1 MSPIWVCAEH
11 GEALVQCDNQVYSFM
26 GISIHVPAFTTN
38 TIESKVKAVT
48 GTKGPDIWGEG
59 ISGSWNISGRFR
71 EEVTRNMN
79 PKEGAGVVG
88 GW

>member
-1 MSPIWVCAEH
+1 ME
-11 GEALVQCDNQVYSFM
+11 D
-26 GISIHVPAFTTN
+26 
-38 TIESKVKAVT
+38 IESKVKAVT